1 MSQKTIQF
9 NPSFLSMSGS
19 KSSANKTLK
28 KGRKEKPVIT
38 MNPNKVKKQ
47 LIDKIKTFQ
56 LKEKENDILEKTK
69 DEERK
74 MNIEK
79 DFNDD
84 FNNSFKFL
92 EELSKRE
99 KEKNNNKL
107 NRKKNH
113 TLKAGKIENEI
124 KMQIETELPPEMKI
138 PFKSSFNQKVVYSL
152 NPPVSAQV
160 VPASLVPAQTVS
172 DQSVSASLVPA
183 SLVPAQSVSAQVVPA
198 PQVSVQTVSAPLVI
212 KQPVSAPQVIAQP
225 PPPQYS
231 NLKNSVLP
239 TFRQWKNSTQK
250 NYESHQEKPSIKIDD
265 YELNNEK
272 TERAI
277 ALENIKNEYKK
288 NNTNIIGDGKENVY
302 DKEIIQLTV
311 EEPPVINKQ
320 IPKKRRHR
328 ITKTH
333 KYTLGRKGDKVSVLI
348 KNAKT
353 RKLVQHELALLK
365 QKGIPEIKTFLRK
378 KNLLKVGSDAPNDVL
393 RQIYEQSILSGDIEN
408 KAKDVLIHNYMN
420 H

>member
-9 NPSFLSMSGS
+9 NPSFLSMAGS

-28 KGRKEKPVIT
+28 RGRKEKPVIT

-69 DEERK
+69 DEQEK
-74 MNIEK
+74 INIEK
-79 DFNDD
+79 DFNND
-84 FNNSFKFL
+84 FNNSVKFL
-92 EELSKRE
+92 EELSKKERE
-99 KEKNNNKL
+99 KHNNKL
-107 NRKKNH
+107 NRKKNN

-138 PFKSSFNQKVVYSL
+138 PFKSSFNQKVVYSP
-152 NPPVSAQV
+152 NPPVPTSY
-160 VPASLVPAQTVS
+160 
-172 DQSVSASLVPA
+172 VSAPLVINQPI
-183 SLVPAQSVSAQVVPA
+183 SAE
-198 PQVSVQTVSAPLVI
+198 TVSAPLVI
-212 KQPVSAPQVIAQP
+212 ATPVIKPQVSAQTVSASPVIATPVSASLVIKPQVMAQP

-239 TFRQWKNSTQK
+239 TFRQWKNNTQK
-250 NYESHQEKPSIKIDD
+250 NYEPHQEKPSIKIDD
-265 YELNNEK
+265 YEINNEK

-277 ALENIKNEYKK
+277 ALENIKKDYKN
-288 NNTNIIGDGKENVY
+288 NNTNIIGDDKENVY
-302 DKEIIQLTV
+302 NKEIIQLTF
-311 EEPPVINKQ
+311 EEPSIINKQ

-393 RQIYEQSILSGDIEN
+393 RQIYEQSILSGDVEN